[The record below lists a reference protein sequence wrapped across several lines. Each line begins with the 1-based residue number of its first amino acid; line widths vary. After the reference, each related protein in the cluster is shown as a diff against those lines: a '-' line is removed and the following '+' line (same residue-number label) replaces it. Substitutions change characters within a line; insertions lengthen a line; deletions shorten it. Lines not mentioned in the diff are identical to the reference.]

1 MMLSSTFN
9 DCTLSV
15 NQVRGCEPKANGCRP
30 GAGLRASNCQWGCSW
45 LWLFLDERISSLPPI
60 TYWLHDTPPEALDGE
75 SSFSFPFRKLPFPA
89 GTLFLKEETN
99 AFTVF
104 QLQIQPTIHLEVS
117 TFPMTFPKIN
127 QPLGMNFCPLAPA
140 PPLLHFPYQLSKLL
154 TYLVFILS
162 ALQGTKR
169 KPHWGHG

>member
-45 LWLFLDERISSLPPI
+45 SWLFLDERISSLPPL
-60 TYWLHDTPPEALDGE
+60 TYRLHDIPPEALDGE
-75 SSFSFPFRKLPFPA
+75 SSFSFLFRKLPFPA

-104 QLQIQPTIHLEVS
+104 QLQIQSTIHLEVS
-117 TFPMTFPKIN
+117 TFSYDFPEDQPASRCEFLSLSPCPSSITLPISTFQTAHLPSIYS
-127 QPLGMNFCPLAPA
+127 LC
-140 PPLLHFPYQLSKLL
+140 L
-154 TYLVFILS
+154 T
-162 ALQGTKR
+162 R
-169 KPHWGHG
+169 H